1 MYLKTLELQGFKS
14 FADRTSIELQSG
26 IAAIVGPNGSGKS
39 NVVEAIKWVLGEQK
53 AKSLRGHKMEDVIFN
68 GTKKR
73 KPLGMAEVNLIL
85 DNSDHGIDYEF
96 TEIKVTRRLYRSGD
110 GEYLINGKNCRL
122 KDIQRLFADTGIGND
137 GYSVISQGRI
147 SQIVEAK
154 PEERRSMVEETAGIV
169 KYRERKKEALRK
181 IANADDNL
189 LRLKDIMTE
198 IESRLGPL
206 EQDSVNAQKYLT
218 FKEEKDTLAMGILA
232 ESALDA
238 KKNLE
243 KLLAESDEI
252 QLKYD
257 AICADIITKEA
268 ILEDEKANLL
278 KLEDAFGREQQRYHD
293 LSHGI
298 QTAEGEI
305 KSLDSRIFGY
315 DDKLNMLNKEIADL
329 KIKYESAQSKAQSQ
343 GKNNEELKEKT
354 QILKEKMDDLQ
365 EKRMVDEAHMVK
377 AERHMEN
384 LRNEAFEVAREIGHK
399 KNEKISLEQ
408 TLETLKKR
416 LLAMDLKKQ
425 EYSEDEEVLNQ
436 RIEEINDFLDELL
449 TKENEI
455 NAKKQQYKDTLLTE
469 KTKINSKREN
479 VMSLKMELSRSEARL
494 KILEELIFKREG
506 FYPGVKAVLE
516 EKSRGK
522 LDGILGV
529 VAEVIKVDKKY
540 AGAIEAVLGSGLQNL
555 VAATGADASK
565 AVAFLKQNRKGVATF
580 LPLDMLKVRPR
591 SVLPEAIKNNTSFIG
606 VAADFVNIPIR
617 MQSVVEYSLGN
628 TLLFQN
634 LDDAIKA
641 AKKAGGNFRYVT
653 PEGDIINSGGSVS
666 GGSREVKKN
675 SFLQRQTEMEELR
688 RRTLEIINEEKIIH
702 EEIETITENRE
713 SIKKQLDIL
722 DHKREELAYE
732 KTAFDGEIKK
742 IDTRREIYA
751 RETESLNLE
760 AEQILAEETQAQA
773 KIENLTNFIDSA
785 TVKEAELLGEIEDK
799 DQKFKNAKVTETQ
812 GRDDYTQL
820 QIAYTEEKALLENS
834 ILNLE
839 RLESE
844 ATDCKNQL
852 SEKEEMAKNTEA
864 VKAEAFNKASLLKE
878 NVMAKNLELADF
890 SDDLGTGKVAKE
902 ELTAKKEALE
912 NTLKIQ
918 VQSQN
923 QYKENLYKLSVKQ
936 ERLTV
941 ESEQSEAQLRDEF
954 QLILADALPYIRE
967 DITKKE
973 KRERIKLLKQQIAV
987 LGIVNVGAIE
997 EFKTVSQ
1004 RYEFLTAQ
1012 RDDVL
1017 AAKTSLEE
1025 IVGRMDAIIMER
1037 FTSTFDKIN
1046 ESFQETFPAFFQ
1058 GGYGELR
1065 LSDPANPLETG
1076 VEVVVQPPGKRLQHH
1091 SLLSGGELALSG
1103 IALLFAIL
1111 KVKPSPFYVLD
1122 EIDAALDDVNVRK
1135 FGSYLEAYGVN
1146 SQFLVITH
1154 RQGTMESAQELY
1166 GITMAEEGVSRTVSV
1181 RLEDAMKE

>member
-1 MYLKTLELQGFKS
+1 M
-14 FADRTSIELQSG
+14 
-26 IAAIVGPNGSGKS
+26 
-39 NVVEAIKWVLGEQK
+39 
-53 AKSLRGHKMEDVIFN
+53 
-68 GTKKR
+68 
-73 KPLGMAEVNLIL
+73 
-85 DNSDHGIDYEF
+85 
-96 TEIKVTRRLYRSGD
+96 
-110 GEYLINGKNCRL
+110 
-122 KDIQRLFADTGIGND
+122 
-137 GYSVISQGRI
+137 
-147 SQIVEAK
+147 
-154 PEERRSMVEETAGIV
+154 
-169 KYRERKKEALRK
+169 
-181 IANADDNL
+181 
-189 LRLKDIMTE
+189 
-198 IESRLGPL
+198 
-206 EQDSVNAQKYLT
+206 
-218 FKEEKDTLAMGILA
+218 
-232 ESALDA
+232 
-238 KKNLE
+238 
-243 KLLAESDEI
+243 
-252 QLKYD
+252 
-257 AICADIITKEA
+257 
-268 ILEDEKANLL
+268 
-278 KLEDAFGREQQRYHD
+278 
-293 LSHGI
+293 
-298 QTAEGEI
+298 
-305 KSLDSRIFGY
+305 
-315 DDKLNMLNKEIADL
+315 
-329 KIKYESAQSKAQSQ
+329 
-343 GKNNEELKEKT
+343 
-354 QILKEKMDDLQ
+354 
-365 EKRMVDEAHMVK
+365 
-377 AERHMEN
+377 
-384 LRNEAFEVAREIGHK
+384 
-399 KNEKISLEQ
+399 
-408 TLETLKKR
+408 ETLKKR

-890 SDDLGTGKVAKE
+890 SDDLGTG
-902 ELTAKKEALE
+902 
-912 NTLKIQ
+912 
-918 VQSQN
+918 
-923 QYKENLYKLSVKQ
+923 
-936 ERLTV
+936 
-941 ESEQSEAQLRDEF
+941 
-954 QLILADALPYIRE
+954 
-967 DITKKE
+967 
-973 KRERIKLLKQQIAV
+973 
-987 LGIVNVGAIE
+987 
-997 EFKTVSQ
+997 
-1004 RYEFLTAQ
+1004 
-1012 RDDVL
+1012 
-1017 AAKTSLEE
+1017 
-1025 IVGRMDAIIMER
+1025 
-1037 FTSTFDKIN
+1037 
-1046 ESFQETFPAFFQ
+1046 
-1058 GGYGELR
+1058 
-1065 LSDPANPLETG
+1065 
-1076 VEVVVQPPGKRLQHH
+1076 
-1091 SLLSGGELALSG
+1091 
-1103 IALLFAIL
+1103 
-1111 KVKPSPFYVLD
+1111 
-1122 EIDAALDDVNVRK
+1122 
-1135 FGSYLEAYGVN
+1135 
-1146 SQFLVITH
+1146 
-1154 RQGTMESAQELY
+1154 
-1166 GITMAEEGVSRTVSV
+1166 
-1181 RLEDAMKE
+1181 